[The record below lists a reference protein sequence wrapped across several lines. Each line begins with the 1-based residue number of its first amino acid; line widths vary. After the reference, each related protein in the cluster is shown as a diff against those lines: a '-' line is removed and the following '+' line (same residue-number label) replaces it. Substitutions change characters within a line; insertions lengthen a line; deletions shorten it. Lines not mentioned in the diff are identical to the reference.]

1 MAMSETKIAIVT
13 GGSSGIGKEV
23 AKALAASGC
32 RVYEFSRRERK
43 TDGNIIHVGTD
54 VSDDES
60 VNNSVAHV
68 LEIEGRVDILVNC
81 AGFGISGA
89 IEFTE
94 TESAIKQLDVNFFG
108 VVRCTKAVLTPM
120 REQGSGRI
128 VNISSVAGPIA
139 IPFQAFYSA
148 SKAAIN
154 QYTQAL
160 SNEVKMYGISVC
172 AIMPGDIASGF
183 TAARE
188 KTIAGDEEY
197 GGRISKSV
205 KVMEHD
211 EQTGMSPETAG
222 KYIARIA
229 LKKHVKP
236 LYAIGFVYKLFTVLI
251 RLLPCGFANWILGL
265 IYGG

>member
-1 MAMSETKIAIVT
+1 MAERKIAIVT
-13 GGSSGIGKEV
+13 GGSSGIGKAV
-23 AKALAASGC
+23 ASCLASAGC
-32 RVYEFSRRERK
+32 MVYEFSRRDRES
-43 TDGNIIHVGTD
+43 TENIIHVGTD
-54 VSDDES
+54 VTDETSVNES
-60 VNNSVAHV
+60 VSAV
-68 LEIEGRVDILVNC
+68 LEKEGRIDILVNC

-89 IEFTE
+89 VEFTDND
-94 TESAIKQLDVNFFG
+94 AAKKQLDVNFFG
-108 VVRCTKAVLTPM
+108 IVRCTKAVLTPM
-120 REQGSGRI
+120 RKAGSGRI

-154 QYTQAL
+154 SYTLAL
-160 SNEVKMYGISVC
+160 SNEVKRYGITVC

-183 TAARE
+183 TEARE

-197 GGRISKSV
+197 DGRISKSV
-205 KVMEHD
+205 RVMEHD

-222 KYIARIA
+222 AYIAKIA
-229 LKKHVKP
+229 LRKNVKP

-251 RLLPCGFANWILGL
+251 RILPCRLSNWILGL

>member
-1 MAMSETKIAIVT
+1 MTDKKIAIVT
-13 GGSSGIGKEV
+13 GGSSGIGKAV
-23 AKALAASGC
+23 AASLAGAGC
-32 RVYEFSRRERK
+32 RVYEFSRRDRES
-43 TDGNIIHVGTD
+43 TEDIIHIGTD
-54 VSDDES
+54 VTDDGSVDES
-60 VNNSVAHV
+60 VAAV
-68 LEIEGRVDILVNC
+68 LEKEGHIDILVNC

-89 IEFTE
+89 VEFTR
-94 TESAIKQLDVNFFG
+94 TEAARKQLDVNFFG
-108 VVRCTKAVLTPM
+108 IVRCTKAVLTPM
-120 REQGSGRI
+120 RKAGKGRI

-154 QYTQAL
+154 SYTLAL
-160 SNEVKMYGISVC
+160 SNEVKQYGISVC

-183 TAARE
+183 TDARE
-188 KTIAGDEEY
+188 KTIEGDEEY

-222 KYIARIA
+222 AYIARIA
-229 LKKHVKP
+229 LKKNVKP
-236 LYAIGFVYKLFTVLI
+236 LYAIGTVYKLFTILI
-251 RLLPCGFANWILGL
+251 RLLPCRLSNWILGI

>member
-1 MAMSETKIAIVT
+1 MSENKIAIVT
-13 GGSSGIGKEV
+13 GGSSGIGKAV
-23 AKALAASGC
+23 AGSLAEHGVK
-32 RVYEFSRRERK
+32 VYEFSRRECES
-43 TDGNIIHVGTD
+43 TDAIIHISAD
-54 VSDDES
+54 VSSNES
-60 VNNSVAHV
+60 VNTAVEQV
-68 LEIEGRVDILVNC
+68 LEKEGRIDILVNC

-89 IEFTE
+89 VEFAD
-94 TESAIKQLDVNFFG
+94 TESARKQLDVNFFG
-108 VVRCTKAVLTPM
+108 VVRMNRAVLTPM
-120 REQGSGRI
+120 RKEKNGRI

-154 QYTQAL
+154 SYTLAL
-160 SNEVKMYGISVC
+160 SNEVRPYGISVC

-188 KTIAGDEEY
+188 KTIAGDDEY
-197 GGRISKSV
+197 EGRISRSV

-222 KYIARIA
+222 AYIARIA
-229 LKKHVKP
+229 LKKKVKP
-236 LYAIGFVYKLFTVLI
+236 LYSIGFVYKLFTVLI
-251 RLLPCGFANWILGL
+251 RLLPCRLSNWILGL